1 MSWEGLGRKEMSGEG
16 EKVGS
21 ERDELCRIGWDR
33 DGLGRIGSKRDELRR
48 VEKGWTGKR

>member
-1 MSWEGLGRKEMSGEG
+1 M

-33 DGLGRIGSKRDELRR
+33 DGLGKKLIGKDRA
-48 VEKGWTGKR
+48 GKK

>member
-1 MSWEGLGRKEMSGEG
+1 M

-33 DGLGRIGSKRDELRR
+33 DGLGRIRSKRDELRR
-48 VEKGWTGKR
+48 VGFERN

>member
-1 MSWEGLGRKEMSGEG
+1 M

-21 ERDELCRIGWDR
+21 EREELCRIGWER

-48 VEKGWTGKR
+48 VGFESECHKRSVDNALFWMQTC

>member
-1 MSWEGLGRKEMSGEG
+1 M

-48 VEKGWTGKR
+48 VGKGWTGKSSSWEGLDRKEN